1 MPCETL
7 ATLAKFRFC
16 DEGAT
21 SCSACGEKI
30 SQCASGF
37 NKKLYGISSDTA
49 QERFFFEATSAMSNT
64 TDRFTSR
71 VANYVKWRLDYP
83 QALYDA
89 LRSEG
94 ILQDDAVI
102 ADIGAGTGI
111 STLLFATNNH
121 RVFAIEPNASMR
133 EAGQEFLASHPLTT
147 WHSGTADKTSL
158 PDHCADAVVAAQAW
172 HWFDTPETVAEFR
185 RILKPGG
192 QVILIWNDRI
202 TTGDGFSEA
211 YEDAVRYFAID
222 YDKVDH
228 KQFGEAAFNKLWGKD
243 GWKETHANNLQHL
256 TFEGLLGRV
265 LSSSYM
271 PDETHPEFEFMKH
284 VLKKI
289 FLRYQENGT
298 VDMLYHTRAF
308 HGQLN

>member
-1 MPCETL
+1 MNNT
-7 ATLAKFRFC
+7 T
-16 DEGAT
+16 
-21 SCSACGEKI
+21 
-30 SQCASGF
+30 
-37 NKKLYGISSDTA
+37 
-49 QERFFFEATSAMSNT
+49 ERFTG
-64 TDRFTSR
+64 R
-71 VANYVKWRLDYP
+71 VANYVKWRPDYP
-83 QALYDA
+83 QELYDA
-89 LRSEG
+89 LCKQG
-94 ILQDDAVI
+94 AIMPGAVV

-111 STLLFATNNH
+111 SAQLFAANNH
-121 RVFAIEPNASMR
+121 RVFAVEPNQPMR
-133 EAGQEFLASHPLTT
+133 EAGQDFLANQPLVS
-147 WHSGTADKTSL
+147 WHNGTAQTTGL
-158 PDHCADAVVAAQAW
+158 PDSCADAVVAAQAW

-185 RILKPGG
+185 RILKPGA

-202 TTGDGFSEA
+202 TSGDGFSEV
-211 YEDAVRYFAID
+211 YEDALRYFATD

-228 KQFGEAAFNKLWGKD
+228 KQFGEASFNKLWGH
-243 GWKETHANNLQHL
+243 GRWKETRADNVQHL

-298 VDMLYHTRAF
+298 VAMLYHSRAF